1 VPAINRRGR
10 SIEVRVTVSPLRNRP
25 MGGSGLLVVMDPRQ
39 D

>member
-1 VPAINRRGR
+1 VDPPSALTRISGG
-10 SIEVRVTVSPLRNRP
+10 TVSPLRNRS